1 MFFDGCVREAATG
14 KTLIYSVFSCVG
26 GTSAFSEKREN
37 HVFFLHFSWDF
48 FRKGRRLRFFIDFG
62 SILAPI
68 GDQLGTK
75 SRKKGVPK
83 THRKTCPKKVMRVFR
98 GVCR

>member
-1 MFFDGCVREAATG
+1 MISEVVFDVFLKDACAKLPQEKHRFIVVFPVWEAHRHFR
-14 KTLIYSVFSCVG
+14 KN
-26 GTSAFSEKREN
+26 EKITC
-37 HVFFLHFSWDF
+37 FLHFSGDF

-68 GDQLGTK
+68 LDQLGTK

-83 THRKTCPKKVMRVFR
+83 TL
-98 GVCR
+98 